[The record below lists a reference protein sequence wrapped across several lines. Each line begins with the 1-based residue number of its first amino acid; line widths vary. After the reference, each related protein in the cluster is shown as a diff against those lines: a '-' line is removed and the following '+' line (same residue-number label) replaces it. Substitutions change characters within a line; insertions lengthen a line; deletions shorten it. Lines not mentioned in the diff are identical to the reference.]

1 MTIVGVAGDSRNRAL
16 DAAPEPSM
24 YIPYQYFT
32 LPFMSVM
39 ARSAG
44 GTGAVASAV
53 RAEVRALDPDMPI
66 DEARSLNEIVRDSVA
81 EPRFRMLVLGTFA
94 VTALLLAAVGVYG
107 LISYSVAQRT
117 REIGIRVALG
127 ARPAQVGLSIVR
139 EGLTL
144 AVIGIAV
151 GLGAQTL
158 VKDWLAGIFIVL
170 ENQYNQ
176 GDVIRIAGVDGVVED
191 FSLRRT
197 TLRDLDGT
205 VHTVPNGQI
214 TVTSNMTRLW
224 ARVNLDVS
232 VAYDTDID
240 RATRII
246 DEVGEKIQADPDW
259 EGRVLEP
266 PHVVRVNALGDSSV
280 TLKVLGQVKAAEQW
294 AVGGELRKRILD
306 AFGKAGIEI
315 PFPHRVVVSRSGGA
329 DADAEA
335 AAAAD

>member
-1 MTIVGVAGDSRNRAL
+1 
-16 DAAPEPSM
+16 
-24 YIPYQYFT
+24 
-32 LPFMSVM
+32 
-39 ARSAG
+39 
-44 GTGAVASAV
+44 
-53 RAEVRALDPDMPI
+53 
-66 DEARSLNEIVRDSVA
+66 
-81 EPRFRMLVLGTFA
+81 
-94 VTALLLAAVGVYG
+94 
-107 LISYSVAQRT
+107 
-117 REIGIRVALG
+117 
-127 ARPAQVGLSIVR
+127 
-139 EGLTL
+139 
-144 AVIGIAV
+144 
-151 GLGAQTL
+151 
-158 VKDWLAGIFIVL
+158 
-170 ENQYNQ
+170 
-176 GDVIRIAGVDGVVED
+176 
-191 FSLRRT
+191 
-197 TLRDLDGT
+197 
-205 VHTVPNGQI
+205 
-214 TVTSNMTRLW
+214 MTRLW

>member
-1 MTIVGVAGDSRNRAL
+1 MFDALGLPTDLEVVLRIALIVVAAVLAFALVRAAVNISVRHLIERRTAESGEGILPPAELERRVRTVARLVVRVAGSVIA
-16 DAAPEPSM
+16 
-24 YIPYQYFT
+24 IIGT
-32 LPFMSVM
+32 LM
-39 ARSAG
+39 
-44 GTGAVASAV
+44 
-53 RAEVRALDPDMPI
+53 
-66 DEARSLNEIVRDSVA
+66 
-81 EPRFRMLVLGTFA
+81 VLGLFEIDIGPA
-94 VTALLLAAVGVYG
+94 IAG
-107 LISYSVAQRT
+107 L
-117 REIGIRVALG
+117 G
-127 ARPAQVGLSIVR
+127 
-139 EGLTL
+139 
-144 AVIGIAV
+144 VIGIAV